1 MQEFTIQC
9 GPLCLRGSDITDLI
23 GICWIDK
30 SISIALVVDSTHII
44 LKNHL
49 DRHLPTFPNMLK
61 YHIQQH
67 S

>member
-9 GPLCLRGSDITDLI
+9 GPLGLRGSDITDLI

-44 LKNHL
+44 LKKSFRQAFTNIPKHA
-49 DRHLPTFPNMLK
+49 
-61 YHIQQH
+61 
-67 S
+67 